1 MNLSGSVAN
10 LLLRPA
16 FPALQQWGSLA
27 VARASMGKGVMLGE
41 TTVFSTCVHLLSSR
55 QPGYVTILSSHDA
68 GQVFYG
74 RSQRG
79 QIYHLDIFHELGDV
93 DHHRVARNLVAAVNR
108 YAREFDV
115 QDELQHFI
123 DIQTGTGGGRITGSL
138 NYGNRPS
145 LRAAHRH
152 HIHLACLAWPQH
164 SPLLFYLVAGAE
176 AAIAEHGLELRKIDG
191 LVESKDDGD
200 QDIPLDDYA
209 STTDS
214 WLRGDGA
221 GDSGAESRRGRRAEP
236 GSGTGQEGTEQ
247 SFMDPAAA
255 AAVIQG
261 ADHRRKA
268 IELAQSLDSPTL
280 ALELLEVLSK
290 GARRGDVERKM
301 GSRVSGDALAS
312 VLRQLAADG
321 HLRHEGGFMH
331 LTGEGQALLLH
342 FHRYHREIQMA
353 LRRAMRRM
361 TRRHLVEP
369 GRSPLAGEARDAQG
383 ITRRRSV
390 VAPEPG
396 EQLQELA
403 WPETIMAA
411 AARRGLPFQVQG
423 EDVRVRRRVR
433 RRPVDICLLVDAS
446 ASMCGER
453 MQAAKTLA
461 RHLLLSTR
469 DKVAVIVFQERQVRV
484 TVPFTRSAA
493 RVEKGLAS
501 IRPFGLTPLATGL
514 LHAAAYIHTS
524 RPRNPMLILI
534 TDGIPTVPHQGKNPM
549 EDALRAA
556 AQWRQLRASFTCIG
570 LQPNERYLSDLVQ
583 TAGGNLYVVAEL
595 EADTLVAIATS
606 ERERRAAVGRR

>member
-1 MNLSGSVAN
+1 MNLSPSVSN

-27 VARASMGKGVMLGE
+27 VARAAMGKGVLLGE

-55 QPGYVTILSSHDA
+55 QPGYVTILCNHDA

-93 DHHRVARNLVAAVNR
+93 DHRRVARSLLTAVER
-108 YAREFDV
+108 YTREFNV
-115 QDELQHFI
+115 REELQHFI

-138 NYGNRPS
+138 DYGTRPS

-152 HIHLACLAWPQH
+152 HIHVACLAWPRH

-176 AAIAEHGLELRKIDG
+176 AAIVEQGLELRKIDG
-191 LVESKDDGD
+191 LIESRDDGAD
-200 QDIPLDDYA
+200 DIPLDDYS
-209 STTDS
+209 STSDS
-214 WLRGDGA
+214 WLRGNDAGGSAGA
-221 GDSGAESRRGRRAEP
+221 GRGRRGEAA
-236 GSGTGQEGTEQ
+236 SGTGSEPAEPRLT
-247 SFMDPAAA
+247 DPDVA
-255 AAVIQG
+255 AAVVQG
-261 ADHRRKA
+261 AGHRHKA

-280 ALELLEVLSK
+280 AVELLELLAK
-290 GARRGDVERKM
+290 GARRGDVERKI
-301 GSRVSGDALAS
+301 GSRVGSDALAS

-331 LTGEGQALLLH
+331 LTEQGRALLHH

-361 TRRHLVEP
+361 TRQHLTQP
-369 GRSPLAGEARDAQG
+369 GRSPLAGEVRDTLG
-383 ITRRRSV
+383 VTRRRSV
-390 VAPEPG
+390 TAPEPG
-396 EQLQELA
+396 EPLQELA
-403 WPETIMAA
+403 WPETVMAA

-423 EDVRVRRRVR
+423 EDLRVRRRVR

-514 LHAAAYIHTS
+514 LHAAAYIQQS

-534 TDGIPTVPHQGKNPM
+534 TDGIPTVPHLGKNPM
-549 EDALRAA
+549 EDALEAA
-556 AQWRQLRASFTCIG
+556 ARWRQLRASFTCIG
-570 LQPNERYLSDLVQ
+570 LQPNERYLSELVQ

-606 ERERRAAVGRR
+606 EREKLTAAGRH